1 MIEVCLQV
9 VSEYTIRISV
19 ADVNGQIYTSAFLSV
34 MAAIIKKFVL
44 DDNDTDEK
52 KKLENFTHRRIETIK
67 QYHTCSK
74 DVL

>member
-1 MIEVCLQV
+1 MQV
-9 VSEYTIRISV
+9 VSEYTIRISLP
-19 ADVNGQIYTSAFLSV
+19 DINGQIYTSAFLSV
-34 MAAIIKKFVL
+34 MVSRCDYL

-52 KKLENFTHRRIETIK
+52 KKLENFTYRRIETMK